1 MYHYSTRRCLNVV
14 ISEPLTIRLEDINRH
29 YKDKIGGKA
38 SNLGNLIQNKFNVPQ
53 GFVLTTDAYSF
64 FIDENNLYER
74 INTLLDKLRSPK
86 NENIEATAEE
96 IQNIILQGI
105 FPEKLKNIIKEG
117 CTDISCEN
125 FVVRSSA
132 ISEDSLTAS
141 FAGQY
146 ESYLNLRTSGEVIEH
161 VKKCYSS
168 LWSSRAINYRI
179 QNKIPHENMKIAVI
193 VQKMVPAK
201 CAGVLFTVNPT
212 NSQESEML
220 IESNFGLG
228 ESVMSGLCSP
238 DQFIINKKCDDNQY
252 NFKIIDKKIG
262 KKEYIVFPDHIEQ
275 KSGMKTISSSYDE
288 NLQTSLSDQEI
299 LELSK
304 LGLEIENLYKKPQDI
319 EWAIDENKE
328 ISILQTRPIT
338 AFVKKRGIK
347 GIIYS
352 RGYSDDYWNDN
363 CTPLFFNLLGD
374 QLTDVVNVELN
385 SIMGYKRMQ
394 SKLLKL
400 YNGHVYF
407 NLDVLKRKVENE
419 IPPFM
424 RNDDL
429 LNYFPNGSGPY
440 GKETIKD
447 LPFHIIRRIVAE
459 LRIMFYD
466 PEGSIS
472 KTDEAYY
479 EWTKEKFNPFYN
491 TFNKKLEDFKNKKDL
506 KHLFQLAEELDIL
519 MRDHFRLVRY
529 GIPVHNIG
537 MNLLVQYLLT
547 KFIGKQECLKY
558 YPILISGLDHKLTET
573 NRKIHNLA
581 SQAQKNTKLKQ
592 LLIESDPKNLME
604 KLLSYQDPEIKSFHE
619 NLKKF
624 LIKHG
629 DRGFTRE
636 PYYPRW
642 REAPKYVVEILQ
654 SLVLEN
660 EEEITK
666 IQEKNKHHRNLVE
679 KYIESKIRLQ
689 FLGLIKWKLFST
701 ILDLSRRYIKFRE
714 AQRFNLDKW
723 ITLNRNLYLEIAK
736 LFQEKGYITKIQDI
750 FFLYRNEIRF
760 LINRNIQ
767 EQVKEQLEIKIAE
780 RKRIFEKYED
790 KIPPKF
796 ISGSREFNDSLEYEE
811 DSHIF
816 KGIPASQGEIR
827 GKIRVLTTIEDISK
841 VKSGEILV
849 VPRTD
854 PGWTP
859 IFSKIGGLI
868 TETGGVL
875 SHGAVVSREYGVPA
889 VTNISNACKYF
900 KNGQVVTL
908 NGYNGIVRVK

>member
-1 MYHYSTRRCLNVV
+1 MV
-14 ISEPLTIRLEDINRH
+14 ISEPLTIRLEDINTY
-29 YKDKIGGKA
+29 YKEKIGGKA
-38 SNLGNLIQNKFNVPQ
+38 SNLGNLIQNNFNVPE
-53 GFVLTTDAYSF
+53 GFVLTTDAYSS
-64 FIDENNLYER
+64 FIHENNLYKG
-74 INTLLDKLRSPK
+74 INSLLQEVGSS
-86 NENIEATAEE
+86 NIEKIEETAKE
-96 IQNIILQGI
+96 IQDIILQGI
-105 FPEKLKNIIKEG
+105 FPENLKKTIKQG
-117 CTDISCEN
+117 CKDISCEN

-132 ISEDSLTAS
+132 ISEDSDNAS

-146 ESYLNLRTSGEVIEH
+146 ESYLNLKTSDDVIGH

-168 LWSSRAINYRI
+168 LWSSRALSYRI
-179 QNKIPHENMKIAVI
+179 KNNIPHENMKIAVI

-212 NSQESEML
+212 NSKKSEML

-238 DQFIINKKCDDNQY
+238 DQFIIDKKCDDNQY

-275 KSGMKTISSSYDE
+275 KRGIKTISSLKDE
-288 NLQTSLSDQEI
+288 SLRISLSDQEI

-304 LGLEIENLYKKPQDI
+304 LGLEIENLYQKPQDI

-338 AFVKKRGIK
+338 AFIEKQVSKD
-347 GIIYS
+347 IIYS

-385 SIMGYKRMQ
+385 NIMGYKKMQ

-424 RNDDL
+424 RNEDL

-447 LPFHIIRRIVAE
+447 LPFHIISRIVAE
-459 LRIMFYD
+459 LRIMLFD
-466 PEGSIS
+466 PQGSIS
-472 KTDEAYY
+472 KTDDVYY
-479 EWTKEKFNPFYN
+479 QWTREKFNPFYKD
-491 TFNKKLEDFKNKKDL
+491 FNKKLENFRNKENLKN
-506 KHLFQLAEELDIL
+506 LFQLAEELDIL

-573 NRKIHNLA
+573 NQKIHNLA
-581 SQAQKNTKLKQ
+581 SQAQKSKKLTQ
-592 LLIESDPKNLME
+592 LLIESNPKNLME
-604 KLLSYQDPEIKSFHE
+604 KLLSYQDPEIESFHE

-624 LIKHG
+624 LIKYG

-642 REAPKYVVEILQ
+642 REEPRYVVEILQ

-660 EEEITK
+660 EEEISK
-666 IQEKNKHHRNLVE
+666 IQKKNKHHRNLVK
-679 KYIESKIRLQ
+679 KYIESKIRSQ
-689 FLGLIKWKLFST
+689 FLGFTKWKLFST
-701 ILDLSRRYIKFRE
+701 ILKFSKRYIKFRE

-736 LFQEKGYITKIQDI
+736 LLQEKGYIINIQDI

-760 LINRNIQ
+760 LINREIRK
-767 EQVKEQLEIKIAE
+767 QVKEQLKVKIAE
-780 RKRIFEKYED
+780 RKRIFERYED
-790 KIPPKF
+790 KVPPKF
-796 ISGSREFNDSLEYEE
+796 ISGKREFNDRLEYEE
-811 DSHIF
+811 DSHVF

-889 VTNISNACKYF
+889 VTNISNACNYF
-900 KNGQVVTL
+900 KNGQMVTL